1 MHLFFFKGKYSVIY
15 LFTLFYI
22 VNLNIFAQEKHDG
35 KVLLNHN
42 VKSDSIKKRI
52 ICKRL
57 HISLSVIYKWSQRLR
72 MCNVSL
78 LLKLWFKSFLTK
90 NLFMRPYYLLL
101 TV

>member
-42 VKSDSIKKRI
+42 VKSDSIKKESSV
-52 ICKRL
+52 KDY
-57 HISLSVIYKWSQRLR
+57 ISLYQLFISGARGSECAMYPS
-72 MCNVSL
+72 CSNYG
-78 LLKLWFKSFLTK
+78 LKVF
-90 NLFMRPYYLLL
+90 
-101 TV
+101 